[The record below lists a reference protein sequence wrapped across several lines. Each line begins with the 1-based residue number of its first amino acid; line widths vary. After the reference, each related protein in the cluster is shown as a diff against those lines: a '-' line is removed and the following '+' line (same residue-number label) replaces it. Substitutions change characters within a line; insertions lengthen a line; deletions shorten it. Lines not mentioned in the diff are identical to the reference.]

1 MEQHFK
7 ILKLKPGA
15 SLEDVK
21 RAYKTQVKI
30 WHPDRFPLESPRLQK
45 KAHEMFQKIT
55 VAYKKINAQIR
66 HKYRET
72 SSREG
77 MRRERA
83 SQAPRAPRASRK
95 STGTS
100 NNSGSQQSEPIP
112 GFITQAWPNGDKY
125 EGQIFQN
132 QMHGRGI
139 FTSSLGYV
147 YTGEF
152 KNGKPNGRGK
162 LVYDNGDSYEGH
174 FLEDMLHG
182 QGKYNYSNGDFYQ
195 GEFQNDLPHGQG
207 IYVLANGNT
216 YPGTWE
222 QGGLVS

>member
-1 MEQHFK
+1 MEKYFK
-7 ILKLKPGA
+7 ILQLKPGA

-55 VAYKKINAQIR
+55 VAYKRINAQIR

-72 SSREG
+72 SG
-77 MRRERA
+77 WKGTQYKRA
-83 SQAPRAPRASRK
+83 SQNSRK
-95 STGTS
+95 SA
-100 NNSGSQQSEPIP
+100 NNTPNSSSQQSESVP
-112 GFITQAWPNGDKY
+112 GFTTQVWPNGDKY
-125 EGQIFQN
+125 EGQMFQD
-132 QMHGRGI
+132 QMHGTGI
-139 FTSSLGYV
+139 FTSSQGYV

-152 KNGKPNGRGK
+152 RYGKPNGRGK
-162 LVYDNGDSYEGH
+162 LVYDDGDKYEGH

-182 QGKYNYSNGDFYQ
+182 QGKYTYANGDFYQ

-207 IYVLANGNT
+207 VYVLENGNI
-216 YPGTWE
+216 YSGTWE

>member
-1 MEQHFK
+1 MEKYFK
-7 ILKLKPGA
+7 ILKLKYGA

-30 WHPDRFPLESPRLQK
+30 WHPDRFPQESPRLQK
-45 KAHEMFQKIT
+45 KAHEMFQKVT
-55 VAYKKINAQIR
+55 TAYKKINAQIR
-66 HKYRET
+66 LKYKE
-72 SSREG
+72 
-77 MRRERA
+77 A
-83 SQAPRAPRASRK
+83 SAWTGTQYKRTATRK
-95 STGTS
+95 SANNTS
-100 NNSGSQQSEPIP
+100 THSGAQQSESIP
-112 GFITQAWPNGDKY
+112 GFITQVWPNGDKF
-125 EGQIFQN
+125 EGQMFQD

-139 FTSSLGYV
+139 FTSSQGYV

-152 KNGKPNGRGK
+152 RYGKPNGRGK
-162 LVYDNGDSYEGH
+162 LIYDNGDKYEGN

-182 QGKYNYSNGDFYQ
+182 QGKYNYANGDFYQ

-207 IYVLANGNT
+207 IYVLENGNI

>member
-1 MEQHFK
+1 MEKYFK
-7 ILKLKPGA
+7 ILQLKPGA

-30 WHPDRFPLESPRLQK
+30 WHPDRFPQESPRLQK

-55 VAYKKINAQIR
+55 VAYKRINAQIR

-72 SSREG
+72 SG
-77 MRRERA
+77 WKGTQYKRA
-83 SQAPRAPRASRK
+83 SQTSRK
-95 STGTS
+95 PANDTS
-100 NNSGSQQSEPIP
+100 SSGSQQSESVP
-112 GFITQAWPNGDKY
+112 GFTTQVWPNGDKY
-125 EGQIFQN
+125 EGQMFQD
-132 QMHGRGI
+132 QMHGTGI
-139 FTSSLGYV
+139 FTSSQGYV

-152 KNGKPNGRGK
+152 RYGKPNGRGK
-162 LVYDNGDSYEGH
+162 LVYDNGDKYEGH

-182 QGKYNYSNGDFYQ
+182 QGKYTYANGDFYQ

-207 IYVLANGNT
+207 VHVLANGSI
-216 YPGTWE
+216 YSGIWE